1 MRPPEQDR
9 AVASKPDGPPAL
21 RPPSGAAQI
30 FAGFARI
37 GLLGFG
43 GVAAWARHVIVEER
57 RWLSE
62 RDYAET
68 AGLAQVLPGPNVGT
82 AAIFIGRRFA
92 GWRGAVAATAGLY
105 AGPLVILL
113 LLAGMQDVLAA
124 WERLPALMKGLALA
138 ASGLLVGAGL
148 RMGQN
153 LRLAPPF
160 LALAAIACGGAI
172 LRLPLWQILLVLAP
186 LALWLAWRRR

>member
-1 MRPPEQDR
+1 VSAP
-9 AVASKPDGPPAL
+9 GP
-21 RPPSGAAQI
+21 REI
-30 FAGFARI
+30 FLGFARI

-92 GWRGAVAATAGLY
+92 GWQGAAAATAGLY
-105 AGPLVILL
+105 AGPLAILL
-113 LLAGMQDVLAA
+113 LLAGMQEALTS
-124 WERLPALMKGLALA
+124 WERLPAVMKGLALA
-138 ASGLLVGAGL
+138 AAGLLIGAGL
-148 RMGQN
+148 RMLQN
-153 LRLAPPF
+153 LSLSWPF
-160 LALAAIACGGAI
+160 LLVAAAASASAVARI
-172 LRLPLWQILLVLAP
+172 PLWQILLVLAP
-186 LALWLAWRRR
+186 LGMWLAWPRR